1 MSEMTVL
8 EESFEEEFLGEMI
21 TEDMLMKHDLAL
33 FAEVMLNMEIS
44 NHHII
49 WAKMVAENPK
59 LGINAPRDHGKSF
72 LFSFAYVIW
81 RVYYN
86 WLPTQL
92 LSLENFKS
100 VPRISIGYIFSNTV
114 DQAVLLL
121 DLVKQEIESNE
132 RLQHLIPARK
142 DVWSKTAV
150 KFSNGAQVR
159 ARGWN
164 QSVRGAHPVWIVC
177 DDVLKDEI
185 IYSEVQR
192 KKYNDYFF
200 SAVTPMLVPCGQ
212 LIVVGTPMHQDDL
225 YAQIQLTDTYKFQ
238 KFKAME
244 NGIALWP
251 TRYNRKMLEERK
263 KEVGST
269 RFAREYMC
277 EPITDDTALFTDRI
291 ITQCSDNMYEMPTEL
306 TDEDRRHLRIYT
318 GVDLA
323 ISSTVG
329 ADWSVILTIGV
340 DDHDHRYILDIV
352 RKRGLQMTEQLML
365 IQDVYKRF
373 KPIKVKIE
381 SNGFQRVFTDSLTRN
396 TAIPVEA
403 HTTTRIN
410 KNHLADGVPGL
421 QVLFENRKWTIP
433 RKTARCREKT
443 QPIIDELKA
452 FTFTDGKLQGLG
464 AHDDC
469 VMALWIANSCVGESQ
484 FSFSMVGES
493 NL

>member
-1 MSEMTVL
+1 MMIEPI
-8 EESFEEEFLGEMI
+8 EEEFLGEMFS
-21 TEDMLMKHDLAL
+21 EDMLMKYDLAL
-33 FAEVMLNMEIS
+33 FAERMLDMEVS
-44 NHHII
+44 DHHVY

-72 LFSFAYVIW
+72 MFSFAYVIW

-92 LSLENFKS
+92 LTLENFKS
-100 VPRISIGYIFSNTV
+100 VPRISIGYLFSNTV

-121 DLVKQEIESNE
+121 DLVKQEIESNPK
-132 RLQHLIPARK
+132 LQHLIPARK

-185 IYSEVQR
+185 IYSEQQR

-225 YAQIQLTDTYKFQ
+225 YAQIQKAETYYFKKFQ
-238 KFKAME
+238 AISSA
-244 NGIALWP
+244 GVALWP
-251 TRYNRKMLEERK
+251 TRYNRQMLEERK

-269 RFAREYMC
+269 RFAREYLC
-277 EPITDDTALFTDRI
+277 EPITDDTALFTERI
-291 ITQCSDNMYEMPTEL
+291 ITQCCDNMYEMPTEL
-306 TDEDRRHLRIYT
+306 DAEDRKHLRIYT
-318 GVDLA
+318 AVDLA

-329 ADWSVILTIGV
+329 ADWTVILTIGV
-340 DDHDHRYILDIV
+340 DNKDHRYILDIV

-365 IQDVYKRF
+365 IQDVYRRF
-373 KPIKVKIE
+373 RPQKVKIE
-381 SNGFQRVFTDSLTRN
+381 SNGFQRVFTDQLTRN
-396 TAIPVEA
+396 TGIPVEA
-403 HTTTRIN
+403 HMTTRVN
-410 KNHLADGVPGL
+410 KNSLADGVPSL
-421 QVLFENRKWTIP
+421 QVLFENRKFTIP
-433 RKTARCREKT
+433 RKTPRCREKT

-464 AHDDC
+464 THDDC
-469 VMALWIANSCVGESQ
+469 VMALWIANSCVEETG
-484 FSFSMVGES
+484 FSFSMVGEDIV
-493 NL
+493 

>member
-1 MSEMTVL
+1 MI
-8 EESFEEEFLGEMI
+8 EEFDGSEFLGEMVSD
-21 TEDMLMKHDLAL
+21 DMLMKYDLAH
-33 FAEVMLNMEIS
+33 FAETMLAMEIS
-44 NHHII
+44 EHHII

-92 LSLENFKS
+92 LSMDNFKS

-121 DLVKQEIESNE
+121 DLVKQEIESNP

-150 KFSNGAQVR
+150 KFSNGSQVR

-225 YAQIQLTDTYKFQ
+225 YAQIQKTDIYEFK

-251 TRYNRKMLEERK
+251 TRYNRQMLEARK
-263 KEVGST
+263 REVGST

-277 EPITDDTALFTDRI
+277 EPITDDTSLFTERI
-291 ITQCSDNMYEMPTEL
+291 ISQCCDNLYEMPVEL
-306 TDEDRRHLRIYT
+306 DADDRKELRIFT

-329 ADWSVILTIGV
+329 ADYTVILTIGV
-340 DDHDHRYILDIV
+340 DSKQQRYILDIV
-352 RKRGLQMTEQLML
+352 RKKGLQMTEQLML

-373 KPIKVKIE
+373 RPQKIKIE
-381 SNGFQRVFTDSLTRN
+381 SNGFQRVFTDQLTRN
-396 TAIPVEA
+396 TDMPVEA
-403 HTTTRIN
+403 HITTRIN
-410 KNHLADGVPGL
+410 KNSLAEGVPSL
-421 QVLFENRKWTIP
+421 QIQFENRKFVIP

-464 AHDDC
+464 THDDC
-469 VMALWIANSCVGESQ
+469 VMSLWIANSCVDESG
-484 FSFSMVGES
+484 FSFSMVGE
-493 NL
+493 